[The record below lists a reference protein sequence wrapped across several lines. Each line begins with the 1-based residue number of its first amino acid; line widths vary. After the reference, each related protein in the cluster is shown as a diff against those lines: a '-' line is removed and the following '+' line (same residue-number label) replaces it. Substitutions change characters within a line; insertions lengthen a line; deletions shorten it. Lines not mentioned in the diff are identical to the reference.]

1 MTMWRGL
8 HDWRANDRPGAAE
21 IATAIAY
28 VLMGKDDD
36 E

>member
-1 MTMWRGL
+1 MIA
-8 HDWRANDRPGAAE
+8 RALLSVLAIWA

-28 VLMGKDDD
+28 ALMGKDDD

>member
-1 MTMWRGL
+1 MIA
-8 HDWRANDRPGAAE
+8 RALLSVLAIWA

>member
-1 MTMWRGL
+1 MIA
-8 HDWRANDRPGAAE
+8 RALPSVLAIAQ

>member
-1 MTMWRGL
+1 MIA
-8 HDWRANDRPGAAE
+8 RALLSVLAFWA

>member
-1 MTMWRGL
+1 MIA
-8 HDWRANDRPGAAE
+8 RALLSVLAIWA
-21 IATAIAY
+21 IATAISY